1 MIFSPSC
8 IENRKQRAAEALTS
22 ILKTGEAVI
31 VSSGT
36 AITKPGGHDQ
46 TYPFLSHPEYF
57 WLTGSRRPW
66 GVSVFSGDEGWVDFV
81 QPITR
86 EEKIWEGGG
95 IEPQGRNLT
104 EFNGWMEKKNFKQIF
119 SLGQSESKAQPDNF
133 AAIQESFSRV
143 RRIKDHEEA
152 SLVRKLANL
161 ANAGYQTLPHYIKA
175 GITER
180 DIQLEYEGRVLR
192 AGAEKMP
199 YDTIVG
205 TGSNSAVLH
214 AIPTSRVTKDGEL
227 VLIDGGAD
235 LFDYCVDV
243 TRVYPVNGK
252 MNSRQDSIYQIVKK
266 AQEKSIA
273 LCRPGTEWKDVHLAS
288 ATVIAEG
295 LVGLGILK
303 GSVQDHIEAGSVSV
317 FFPHGVGH
325 MVGLRVRDVGGK
337 PNPHP
342 KKYAGSRL
350 RVDLP
355 LEENFLMTVEPG
367 LYFIEALLKDEE
379 TRKQYK
385 DLVNWDEALKWLDF
399 GGIRIE
405 DDILITKAGPD
416 NLTSVIAKI

>member
-1 MIFSPSC
+1 MIFSESC
-8 IENRKQRAAEALTS
+8 IQKRKERVANALS
-22 ILKTGEAVI
+22 SLLKNGDVVT

-46 TYPFLSHPEYF
+46 TYPFLPHPEYF

-66 GVSVFSGDEGWVDFV
+66 GVSVFSKDEGWIDFV
-81 QPITR
+81 RPITR

-95 IEPQGRNLT
+95 VEPKGRDISTLSA
-104 EFNGWMEKKNFKQIF
+104 WMEKKNFKRVYA
-119 SLGQSESKAQPDNF
+119 LGQTTHPQPPDF
-133 AAIQESFSRV
+133 ETIQECFSSV
-143 RRIKDHEEA
+143 RRHKDSEEVA
-152 SLVRKLANL
+152 LVRKLAGL
-161 ANAGYQTLPHYIKA
+161 ANAGYSALPGIIRA

-180 DIQLEYEGRVLR
+180 DIQLEYESRVLR
-192 AGAEKMP
+192 AGSEKMP

-214 AIPTSRVTKDGEL
+214 AIPTSRVTKNEEL
-227 VLIDGGAD
+227 VLIDAGAD
-235 LFDYCVDV
+235 LYDYCVDV
-243 TRVYPVNGK
+243 TRVFPVDGR
-252 MNSRQDSIYQIVKK
+252 MNTRQQSIYQIVKQ

-273 LCRPGTEWKDVHLAS
+273 LCRPGTEWRDVHLAS
-288 ATVIAEG
+288 SRIIAEG
-295 LVGLGILK
+295 LVDLGILK
-303 GSVQDHIEAGSVSV
+303 GSVDTHVEAGSVSV

-350 RVDLP
+350 RIDLP
-355 LEENFLMTVEPG
+355 MEENFLMTVEPG
-367 LYFIEALLKDEE
+367 LYFIEALLKDED
-379 TRKQYK
+379 TRKAYK

-405 DDILITKAGPD
+405 DDILITKDGPE
-416 NLTSVIAKI
+416 NLTQVIAKI